1 MQVAIIKAGAVP
13 ALVQLL
19 ELAQPDGQYAAAA
32 ALYNLAGQEAEV
44 RLGIVAC
51 KALPALV
58 LMLQAESWCALPLLH
73 YYYIHSSTIE
83 LACPCSRPNW
93 ESVGHSS
100 S

>member
-32 ALYNLAGQEAEV
+32 ALHNLAGQEAEV

-51 KALPALV
+51 KALPSLV
-58 LMLQAESWCALPLLH
+58 LMLQAESWYALQP
-73 YYYIHSSTIE
+73 SSLRLCRRAE
-83 LACPCSRPNW
+83 FCY
-93 ESVGHSS
+93 H
-100 S
+100 